1 MENNKSH
8 VQLPNDMCLSPGD
21 QFIYLILR
29 NHDKGNGC
37 WPSLKRI
44 CKESGASINTV
55 RASLKRLEETGWI
68 KVIKDGR
75 LHRYVFKKYTK
86 FEPFSEEFLMNEN
99 LSFTE
104 KAYLAASQKWMFKDM
119 ENIGKISMSNKSLSD
134 KIHISERN
142 IYRMNKSLVNK
153 NYLTILKNE
162 SKDLETGCLTDT
174 KIFKLAEF
182 GQAIIWT
189 LKNHED
195 RINENTENIEDL
207 QDKYNDMKDKVES
220 QQKLIEALLRAQN
233 IEPDKFIV

>member
-1 MENNKSH
+1 MESNKSH
-8 VQLPNDMCLSPGD
+8 VQLPNDMGLPPGD
-21 QFIYLILR
+21 QLIYLILR

-37 WPSLKRI
+37 WPSLRKI
-44 CKESGASINTV
+44 CKESGASVNTV
-55 RASLKRLEETGWI
+55 RSSLKRLEESGWI
-68 KVIKDGR
+68 KIIKDGR

-86 FEPFSEEFLMNEN
+86 FEPFSKEFLMNEN

-104 KAYLAASQKWMFKDM
+104 KAYLAASQKWMFKDI
-119 ENIGKISMSNKSLSD
+119 ENIGKISMSNKTLSD

-162 SKDLETGCLTDT
+162 SKDLESGCLTDT
-174 KIFKLAEF
+174 KIFKLAEL

-195 RINENTENIEDL
+195 RITENT
-207 QDKYNDMKDKVES
+207 DKIDELNKKVES